1 MQRRLVRILGAPLAR
16 AHPPQKA
23 DAIVVLGSRLRP
35 DGSLTDVGEERVRAG
50 VALWHRGL
58 APVLALTGGRD
69 RLASAPIA
77 EAVALAARA
86 RELGV
91 PESALRLE
99 PDSRNTADNARFLAK
114 ILLAENLRAVWI
126 VTQPFHLRRALFWF
140 RRAGFEPLG
149 HLIEDGIQD
158 RHPALAAKW
167 IAQEWFSWTKLCFL
181 EAVPPLRRR

>member
-1 MQRRLVRILGAPLAR
+1 MKRRVVRIFGAPLAR
-16 AHPPQKA
+16 SHPPRKA
-23 DAIVVLGSRLRP
+23 DAVVVLGSRLRA
-35 DGSLTDVGEERVRAG
+35 DGSLSDVGEERVRAG
-50 VALWHRGL
+50 VEIWRRGL

-69 RLASAPIA
+69 RLASASIA

-91 PESALRLE
+91 PESDLRVE
-99 PDSRNTADNARFLAK
+99 ADSRNTADNARFLAK
-114 ILLAENLRAVWI
+114 ILLPENRRVVWV

-140 RRAGFEPLG
+140 GRAGFEPLG

-167 IAQEWFSWTKLCFL
+167 IAQEWFSWTKLWFL